1 MIELRDI
8 RKTYVTGGTTTVA
21 LDDVNLR
28 FRDSE
33 FAAILGPS
41 GSGKTTMLNVIGG
54 LDHADSGDIVVG
66 GVSTRDF
73 GSKDWDTYRNH
84 RIGFVFQSYNLIPH
98 QTILKNVELA
108 LTLAGVGSGER
119 RRRSVQALERVG
131 LGEQVNK
138 RPSQL
143 SGGQMQRVA
152 IARALVNDPDIVL
165 ADEPTGALDTVTG
178 ENVMQLLKEVS
189 QDRLVVMVTHNPELA
204 ERYATRIVRFRDGHI
219 ESDSN
224 PVTDQELAAEARGEA
239 GTMPAEGDA
248 TVAAA
253 PVSPEAAPE
262 DVASD
267 QTVAMP
273 AAASTGERA
282 GACGSRPHPKAGR
295 ASMSFLTALSL
306 SFSNLMAKRGRT
318 FMTAFAG
325 SIGIIGI
332 AAILALSNG
341 VNNYIENTE
350 QSALSSYPLTITK
363 SSFDFTNLMSAMGSM
378 GMGTSSS
385 STTSTASSGGDGTI
399 GQTKIMSDMFAEVK
413 NNDLGSF
420 KSYVDSHK
428 GEFAPYVNAIQYSY
442 GVTPLVYET
451 DTSSGAKQLNP
462 SKMAQT
468 LQSGIAGSALTGGS
482 SSGSSFNELVGSQDL
497 LDSQMSVVAG
507 RWPKAYDEAV
517 LVLSADGTITDYT
530 LYSLGFYNIDDMN
543 KITEDALKG
552 NKVTVPQVDSK
563 FTIQDALGMTFK
575 VVPASARYQKNA
587 ETGGWTDMSSDDT
600 FMRSAVDKGL
610 TLKVVGV
617 VKPKDGESTTLMQEG
632 IAYTSDLTSWLM
644 QQAIDSQIV
653 QEQKANPDVDVFTGK
668 TFEELQDSQGEQL
681 DMGKLFTVDEDALKK
696 AFSFDTSALEGSN
709 MGSLDLSGVS
719 LDVSGFDANG
729 MQLDTSQLQSVFS
742 TETMA
747 KIMGGAPKFSL
758 EDSGLADAITGITDE
773 QRQDILDASEKLGS
787 SFSAWLIANPD
798 EAKKMTGEN
807 PDYQGVLN
815 DYLATE
821 EGKAVTDD
829 LRQKLGGTAD
839 DVVNQA
845 MSKYLTEQFAPYFS
859 QQMQALMTQAAQV
872 MATQLAQQMQ
882 TQVSAMTSKLGTQL
896 SAAISGQLQS
906 QMAQLQS
913 SLQNGFKVDTA
924 AFANAIHVNMTQQDL
939 ASLLNNYMNAQDLS
953 YDSNMQT
960 LGYAEEGQPDSIQIY
975 PKDFD
980 AKQKVLD
987 AIGTYNSKMEK
998 DGKSDATIQYS
1009 DIAGTLMSSIS
1020 NIANMISTVLIA
1032 FVSISLVVSS
1042 IMIGIITYISVLE
1055 RKKEIGILRAMGAS
1069 RLNVAS
1075 IFNAETIIE
1084 GLLSG
1089 VFAIA
1094 VVYVVEGPVN
1104 SWVYSWQG
1112 VPNVMSLPVTSA
1124 LILIGISVGLT
1135 FIAGIIP
1142 ALSASRRDPVEALR
1156 SE

>member
-8 RKTYVTGGTTTVA
+8 RKTYTTGGTTTVA

-73 GSKDWDTYRNH
+73 GLKDWDTYRNH

-98 QTILKNVELA
+98 QTILKNVEMA
-108 LTLAGVGSGER
+108 LTLAGVGKGER
-119 RRRSVQALERVG
+119 RRRAVQALERVG

-204 ERYATRIVRFRDGHI
+204 ERFATRIVRFRDGHV

-224 PVTDQELAAEARGEA
+224 PVTDQELEAEARGEGDA
-239 GTMPAEGDA
+239 MPAEGAA
-248 TVAAA
+248 TVVAA
-253 PVSPEAAPE
+253 PVSPEAAPK
-262 DVASD
+262 DVAPD
-267 QTVAMP
+267 QTVALP
-273 AAASTGERA
+273 AAVLAGERD
-282 GACGSRPHPKAGR
+282 GARGSRRHPKAGR

-341 VNNYIENTE
+341 VNNYIEDTE

-363 SSFDFTNLMSAMGSM
+363 SSFDFTNLMTAMGSM

-385 STTSTASSGGDGTI
+385 STTSTASSSKDGTI

-420 KSYVDSHK
+420 KSYVDSHQ
-428 GEFAPYVNAIQYSY
+428 GEFSPYVNAIQYSY

-575 VVPASARYQKNA
+575 VVPASATYQKNA
-587 ETGGWTDMSSDDT
+587 ETGGWTDMSSDDA
-600 FMRSAVDKGL
+600 FMRSAVEKGL

-617 VKPKDGESTTLMQEG
+617 VKPKDGESTSLMQEG
-632 IAYTSDLTSWLM
+632 VAYTSDLTRWLM
-644 QQAIDSQIV
+644 RQVADSQIV

-681 DMGKLFTVDEDALKK
+681 DMSKLFTVDEDALKK

-719 LDVSGFDANG
+719 LDASGFDASG

-742 TETMA
+742 TETMT
-747 KIMGGAPKFSL
+747 KIMSGAPKFSL

-773 QRQDILDASEKLGS
+773 QRQDILDASERLGS

-798 EAKKMTGEN
+798 EVQKMMGEN

-815 DYLATE
+815 DYLATD

-829 LRQKLGGTAD
+829 LRQKLGGTVD

-913 SLQNGFKVDTA
+913 SLQNGFKVDTT

-953 YDSNMQT
+953 YGSNMQT

-987 AIGTYNSKMEK
+987 AIDAYNSKMEK

-1009 DIAGTLMSSIS
+1009 DIAGTLMTSIS